1 MMVEIACLYTS
12 CECPSRRSNTQKL
25 SNQVTTPCSF
35 TPFTR
40 KIVSGVLFFR
50 TWLRNVSCRF
60 CERSAAIVV
69 VPFYCSRAP
78 SRETYCQVAVPIC
91 TRKRSTGPGPHHY
104 KPRPRAA
111 QAQVGGTRRATR
123 PSVRL
128 GIAVKFRAQCGCN
141 QPGCPIADRTLVNA
155 NNRHDDLAGRG
166 QEGLAGAIGF
176 LHGKGALLKLQALG
190 SDHVDQHGPCNA
202 PQNSIIR
209 RPCHNL
215 SLPRDDP
222 RITRRALGDVSV
234 AIDEPRLFSSLLTR
248 RLFRQNVGQ
257 QRNRFDVDAP
267 PTVIGHGD
275 DGHSFGRDSLVRK
288 GVEAVRGDHDA
299 GASASLRET
308 VVAARH
314 AAGDL

>member
-1 MMVEIACLYTS
+1 MIVDMACLYTS
-12 CECPSRRSNTQKL
+12 CECPSRRSSTQKL

-91 TRKRSTGPGPHHY
+91 TRTLNRTRTPPLQAT
-104 KPRPRAA
+104 AA
-111 QAQVGGTRRATR
+111 GGASISWGTRPAMR
-123 PSVRL
+123 PSARL

-141 QPGCPIADRTLVNA
+141 QSGCPIADRTLVDA
-155 NNRHDDLAGRG
+155 NNWHDDLAGGG

-176 LHGKGALLKLQALG
+176 LDSKGALLKLQALG

-202 PQNSIIR
+202 PQNSIIS

-215 SLPRDDP
+215 SVSRDDP
-222 RITRRALGDVSV
+222 RITR
-234 AIDEPRLFSSLLTR
+234 
-248 RLFRQNVGQ
+248 
-257 QRNRFDVDAP
+257 
-267 PTVIGHGD
+267 
-275 DGHSFGRDSLVRK
+275 
-288 GVEAVRGDHDA
+288 
-299 GASASLRET
+299 
-308 VVAARH
+308 
-314 AAGDL
+314 